1 MSVDRGESD
10 LALGHIAFEFN
21 FSSTLTV
28 EAKMSGL
35 EYTKENAT
43 LLEKIYLTRDVAAQ
57 RAETIRQLNLSSGE
71 SVLDIGCGPG
81 YLCESMGELV
91 GRHGAVLG
99 IDISTDLIAFCN
111 RRKPSTWLS
120 YAIGDATKI
129 DQADGSLDVVVC
141 TQVAEYVPDVDR
153 VLSEAFRVLKLGGRT
168 IFVATDW
175 DAVVWH
181 SENPERMALV
191 MKSWEAHCAHPRL
204 PRSMAYRLVNAGFR
218 FDGATV
224 FPILNLQY
232 DDDSYSKGLSQGIRD
247 FVARK
252 KEVLVGDLNEWHGEF
267 ERLSEAG
274 RYFFST
280 NRYIFKASKPAPQAG

>member
-1 MSVDRGESD
+1 M
-10 LALGHIAFEFN
+10 
-21 FSSTLTV
+21 

-35 EYTKENAT
+35 EYTKENAKR
-43 LLEKIYLTRDVAAQ
+43 LEKNYLTRDVAAQ
-57 RAETIRQLNLSSGE
+57 RSETIRQLNLSSGE
-71 SVLDIGCGPG
+71 RVLDIGCGPG

-91 GRHGAVLG
+91 GRHGAVVG
-99 IDISTDLIAFCN
+99 IDISTDLIALCN

-129 DQADGSLDVVVC
+129 DQADGSFDVVVC

-153 VLSEAFRVLKLGGRT
+153 VVSEAFRVLKPGGRT

-204 PRSMAYRLVNAGFR
+204 PKSMAYRLVNAGFR

-252 KEVLVGDLNEWHGEF
+252 KDVLADDLNEWHGEF

-280 NRYIFKASKPAPQAG
+280 NRYIFRASKRTAHAS